1 MTSVISIKAMTSR
14 QQEDLLHVLT
24 RLNHLTAHLAD
35 ISTGVSDNEPYSR
48 EDDIA
53 AQELYIKACDL
64 VGEGQ
69 QLLQRFNPEAVV
81 PESIGYTRAA
91 KWMPDM
97 PLRCCLGCAPHGNS
111 HGMSEEDVRAGQS
124 PFYDETLG

>member
-1 MTSVISIKAMTSR
+1 MTSR

-35 ISTGVSDNEPYSR
+35 ISTDVSNNEPYNA
-48 EDDIA
+48 DTDQA
-53 AQELYIKACDL
+53 ALDLYIKACEL
-64 VGEGQ
+64 ISEGQ
-69 QLLQRFNPEAVV
+69 SFLQRFNPEVVV
-81 PESIGYTRAA
+81 PEGSGYTPAA

-124 PFYDETLG
+124 RFSDVPEGYLEYL